1 MNTGSHQ
8 GDFTKIVYSPY
19 NQSIEAIDGICRTLL
34 GVVTGGLWNNAD
46 LATLAT
52 VEAWL
57 ERPADVLEFYNQR
70 RTHLKDVQ
78 PNPAHLLL
86 AQMERNYDVVIVTQN
101 VDDLHERAG
110 STNVI
115 HLHGEL
121 TKVRPVTVYNQED
134 RCSMKDVMDIGYGEI
149 HLGDTGGKDNAQLRP
164 HIVWFG
170 ERVPNIKQADDV
182 VSKADILLIIGTS
195 LKVYPAADLYLLAS
209 PNCEI
214 YVIDPVKPE
223 IELTR
228 PVHYIEQKATV
239 GMGTFA

>member
-70 RTHLKDVQ
+70 RTYLKDVQ

-86 AQMERNYDVVIVTQN
+86 AQMERNNDVVIVTQN

-170 ERVPNIKQADDV
+170 ERAPNIKQADDV
-182 VSKADILLIIGTS
+182 VPKADILLIIGTS